1 MPWHELAGARGF
13 AEQVGRP
20 QQNVGADLALD
31 HVQKQRLGGQAE
43 NPLFLLVRAD
53 HLIDRHVVV
62 PPAKHR
68 VDLPTAGAQSVGS
81 QESVE
86 YVVSL
91 LAVGSVLVFTVME
104 LAIDQ

>member
-13 AEQVGRP
+13 AEQVRRP
-20 QQNVGADLALD
+20 QQDVGTDLALD

-43 NPLFLLVRAD
+43 NPRFLLVRAD
-53 HLIDRHVVV
+53 HLINRHVAVS
-62 PPAKHR
+62 PDKHR
-68 VDLPTAGAQSVGS
+68 VDLSTAGAQSIGG

-91 LAVGSVLVFTVME
+91 IAVESVLVFTVME